1 MMGYNNST
9 TRQLL
14 YMKAPQS
21 ETDLA
26 LISSIAKG
34 DTQALDVLYAR
45 HGPGILNY
53 LIGRLNDRQ
62 LAEEM
67 LQDVFLAVWQSAH
80 RFQGK
85 SKVYTWLISIARH
98 KAINASQ
105 RQRTPQT
112 INLDDEIHIQ
122 QSQPVEFP
130 SDESD
135 HTSLRNAIQQLPPAQ
150 RETLELVFY
159 HQFTERETAKL
170 LGIAP
175 GTVKSRLHRAKMT
188 LRKLL
193 HTSESTDE

>member
-1 MMGYNNST
+1 MMGYNINI

-14 YMKAPQS
+14 YMEAPQS

-26 LISSIAKG
+26 LITSIAKG
-34 DTQALDVLYAR
+34 NTQALEVLYSRYGA
-45 HGPGILNY
+45 GIFNY
-53 LIGRLNDRQ
+53 LLGRMNDRQ
-62 LAEEM
+62 LAEEV

-85 SKVYTWLISIARH
+85 SRVYTWLISIARH

-105 RQRTPQT
+105 RKRTPLT
-112 INLDDEIHIQ
+112 VNLDDGIHIQ
-122 QSQPVEFP
+122 GSQPGGFSLAEI
-130 SDESD
+130 D
-135 HTSLRNAIQQLPPAQ
+135 HTGIRDAIQQLPPAQ

-159 HQFTERETAKL
+159 HQFTERETANL

-175 GTVKSRLHRAKMT
+175 GTVKSRLHRAKAT

-193 HTSESTDE
+193 QANENTDE